1 MVTGTNAFANAS
13 LMLNKISSVLSILS
27 FIIRVTTIAAGYA
40 GYRYITSPQFEAMMM
55 EKVMESV
62 SKILPN
68 QIDKKLPKVTGP
80 MVEMS
85 DSVSTDSEWFWD
97 YIEKRNKE
105 KINWE
110 VEGKWKQ

>member
-27 FIIRVTTIAAGYA
+27 FIISVTTIAAGYA

-55 EKVMESV
+55 EKVMDSV
-62 SKILPN
+62 GKILPN

-80 MVEMS
+80 MLPL
-85 DSVSTDSEWFWD
+85 
-97 YIEKRNKE
+97 
-105 KINWE
+105 
-110 VEGKWKQ
+110 